1 MKKPTQEEI
10 DKVREWNKH
19 QQQIRVEKE
28 REESHKKLDL
38 EIEKIKSI
46 VGSTI
51 VKVEVKDDKYYK
63 SFPDILEINIEF
75 NDGLI
80 IVWEKGQYGSDSTI
94 RITKGKDYI
103 FYG

>member
-1 MKKPTQEEI
+1 MKKPTPEEI
-10 DKVREWNKH
+10 EKVREWNKH
-19 QQQIRVEKE
+19 QQQLHAEKM
-28 REESHKKLDL
+28 REESHKKLNL

-51 VKVEVKDDKYYK
+51 VKVEVKSDKYYK

-80 IVWEKGQYGSDSTI
+80 IGWEKGQYGSDSSI

-103 FYG
+103 FYE